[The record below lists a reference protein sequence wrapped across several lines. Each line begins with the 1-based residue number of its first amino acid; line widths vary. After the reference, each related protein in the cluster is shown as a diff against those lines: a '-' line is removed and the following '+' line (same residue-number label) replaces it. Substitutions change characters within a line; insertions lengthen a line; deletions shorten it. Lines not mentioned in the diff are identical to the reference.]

1 MAHQS
6 SSIEKGEEL
15 SVASVLHNKSP
26 ITQLLGDAFDS
37 LLSAVSPMLQA
48 QAIGIEHHS
57 INRQAYAKRGYLKES
72 NCDFHE
78 PFNNEYLDV
87 SFDPSTLTVPY
98 CRELLAK
105 HGIRARSS
113 LNKEEICDLW
123 VTELRPRIPELLAKA
138 KVTNKSTSSNSSAVD
153 KSPDTRST
161 NSSNDSGHNSASGT
175 CTAQIDRDTISS
187 NLDTDSSL
195 RHELPA
201 LVAEPKIRAFAQQ
214 HSSSKLSASIRGH
227 GCQNLGPAIHQKQSN
242 TFSGSKQSTI
252 NRTPGILQAL
262 RSMDRF
268 RDIKRDASVQYK
280 FDAGVTSSQAPDD
293 GHSPAWSH
301 NGPDLVSY
309 LLYTASGHPVQAL
322 ISKAQLEE
330 IEERIIEGKAKGK
343 HKYTD
348 TIREMTIRVVE
359 QQDDD
364 SESTRLKGNQLEVL
378 HQGGS
383 RKADGSSLASVFDY
397 DTNGI
402 VLGLDDG
409 DMIELNPWGDK
420 A

>member
-26 ITQLLGDAFDS
+26 IAQLLGDAFGS
-37 LLSAVSPMLQA
+37 LLSAVSPMLQT
-48 QAIGIEHHS
+48 QGVGIEHHS
-57 INRQAYAKRGYLKES
+57 RNRQAYAKRGYLKES

-78 PFNNEYLDV
+78 PSNNEYLDV

-105 HGIRARSS
+105 HGIRARLS

-153 KSPDTRST
+153 VSSDTKSTD
-161 NSSNDSGHNSASGT
+161 SSNGSGHNSAPGT
-175 CTAQIDRDTISS
+175 CTTQIDRDTISS

-201 LVAEPKIRAFAQQ
+201 LVAEPKIKAFAQQ

-227 GCQNLGPAIHQKQSN
+227 RYQNIGPAIHQKQSN

-262 RSMDRF
+262 RSRDHF
-268 RDIKRDASVQYK
+268 RDINRDASVQCK
-280 FDAGVTSSQAPDD
+280 FDAGATSSQTSDD
-293 GHSPAWSH
+293 GHSPAWPH
-301 NGPDLVSY
+301 NGLDLVSY

-322 ISKAQLEE
+322 VSKAQLEE
-330 IEERIIEGKAKGK
+330 IEERVIEDKAKGK

-348 TIREMTIRVVE
+348 TVQEMTIRVVE
-359 QQDDD
+359 QQDDGL
-364 SESTRLKGNQLEVL
+364 ESTRLEGSQLEVL
-378 HQGGS
+378 NHGGS
-383 RKADGSSLASVFDY
+383 RKADRSRVASVFDH

-409 DMIELNPWGDK
+409 DMIELNP
-420 A
+420 